1 MKTNVVKEFHNQMP
15 YNKMVQFMN
24 DNGIAVMQAVIANEV
39 DNQWPL
45 GHILTDEE
53 FEEICQEVYNNYLEN
68 AFEPDIDIW
77 YLVDEVLVKR
87 GYKEE
92 L

>member
-24 DNGIAVMQAVIANEV
+24 DNGITVMQAVIANEV

-45 GHILTDEE
+45 GHELTDEE

-68 AFEPDIDIW
+68 ALEPDIDIW
-77 YLVDEVLVKR
+77 HLVDEALTKR